1 MFWPDPKP
9 NRIVGVQY
17 RTNGGCAGG
26 LGGQEWNSY
35 FRSGPAHIIL
45 DLPTSSWTCPHHPGP
60 AHIAPGAA
68 GGTGGG

>member
-35 FRSGPAHIIL
+35 FGSGPAHIIL
-45 DLPTSSWTCPHHPGP
+45 DLPSLHQVLQVGQVE
-60 AHIAPGAA
+60 AE
-68 GGTGGG
+68 